1 MIAIRI
7 VPPLFF
13 AVGLVLA
20 LLAAPPA
27 LAHPPGVTQRV
38 SVAPAGASGDADSQL
53 PALSANGRYVAFW
66 SFASNLVPGDTNGT
80 SDVFVHDRSTGVT
93 ERVSVTSKGRQAV
106 GGDAGGVLDTNFGRP
121 VITPDGRYVAWAS
134 SATNLGKGDR
144 NNAVDIFLRDRSA
157 GTTERVT
164 VGMRK
169 AEPNGESSHPAISPD
184 GRFVAFQS
192 FADNLVPSDT
202 NFTSDVFRID
212 RQTGAVIRVSLTSA
226 GQQADNASGAP
237 SITANGQLVAFQS
250 SSVLLPGEP
259 EDSADDVYVRDV
271 PAATTEGIS
280 TFGSQVL
287 GHSGAATITPDGRF
301 VAFNSSDDGLVPG
314 DTNNSYDIFVHDRTT
329 HAVERVSLNN
339 VGEQGNDWSLS
350 PSISG
355 DGRFVAFQ
363 SFADNLVTGDGNFDF
378 DVFLRDHTAG
388 TTVRSSVRTGGTE
401 GGLSLASFNPSL
413 SANGKVVAFES
424 EADLVPTDTG
434 FPVDVYTHAE
444 P

>member
-7 VPPLFF
+7 VPL
-13 AVGLVLA
+13 ALGLVL
-20 LLAAPPA
+20 LAASPA
-27 LAHPPGVTQRV
+27 LAHPPGVTERV
-38 SVAPAGASGDADSQL
+38 SVSPSGAGGDADSQL
-53 PALSANGRYVAFW
+53 PAISASGRYVAFW

-80 SDVFVHDRSTGVT
+80 SDVFVRDRSTGAI

-121 VITPDGRYVAWAS
+121 AITPDGRYVAWAS
-134 SATNLGKGDR
+134 SATNLGKSDR
-144 NNAVDIFLRDRSA
+144 NNAVDIFLRDRTA

-164 VGMRK
+164 MGTRK

-226 GQQADNASGAP
+226 GQQADNSSGAP
-237 SITANGQLVAFQS
+237 SISANGQLVAFQS
-250 SSVLLPGEP
+250 SSALLPGEP
-259 EDSADDVYVRDV
+259 DDSADDVYVRDV
-271 PAATTEGIS
+271 QAATTEGIS
-280 TFGSQVL
+280 NFGTQLL

-314 DTNNSYDIFVHDRTT
+314 DSNNGFDIFVHDRTT
-329 HAVERVSLNN
+329 HALERVSLNSA
-339 VGEQGNDWSLS
+339 GEQGNDWSLS
-350 PSISG
+350 PSISD
-355 DGRFVAFQ
+355 DGRFVAFA
-363 SFADNLVTGDGNFDF
+363 SLASNLVSGDNNFDF
-378 DVFLRDHTAG
+378 DVFLRDRTAG
-388 TTVRSSVRTGGTE
+388 TTVRSSVRTDGSEAGQ
-401 GGLSLASFNPSL
+401 SLASFNPSL
-413 SANGKVVAFES
+413 SADGKVVAFES
-424 EADLVPTDTG
+424 EADLVPGDTG
-434 FPVDVYTHAE
+434 FPEDVYTHAE